1 MNIFTELKFMNI
13 LPKQASTDS
22 VVPEPS
28 EVLSHEIRNPLNGIM
43 GYVWLLDNTNLN
55 DEQREFVTG
64 IKRSSDQM
72 LRILENILHSNIINH
87 RFQKKSY
94 FTIYELLENVV
105 YTLKSLFIKKKI
117 ELLVDFNHEGDFK
130 FDGDFTG
137 LFQLLVN
144 LMSNSLKFT
153 EKGFVELKVYTS
165 QVNDS
170 IVEVI
175 FVVGDTGRGIE
186 KDQIGRIFQPYY
198 QEQYFSG
205 VNSEGVGLGLSV
217 VKKITDEFNGRIQVN
232 SHVGIG
238 SVFTATV
245 KLKTSV
251 RTDEIKNDVIN
262 SNFFHKIFNSFKKI
276 LIVEDNDLNRFLLSK
291 ILDSTSYIVIT
302 ASNFETA
309 KKYFDLF
316 HFDLVV
322 TDYFLQ
328 DGIGT
333 DLINEIDSKSIFRTK
348 FLLLTAYENINTE
361 VKLKIDVILKKP
373 ADPEFLLKQ
382 IEHLLNKC

>member
-1 MNIFTELKFMNI
+1 MNI